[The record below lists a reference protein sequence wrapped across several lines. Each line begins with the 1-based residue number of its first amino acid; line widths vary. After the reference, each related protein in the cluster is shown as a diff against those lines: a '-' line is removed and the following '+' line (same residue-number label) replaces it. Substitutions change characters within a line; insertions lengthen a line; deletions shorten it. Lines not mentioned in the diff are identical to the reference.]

1 MNTQP
6 SRRQSVTVRKLIS
19 LEDFYHFQEVQQRI
33 WVGAPEDVVPI
44 HVLVTQAKNGGLV
57 QGAFVDDGPV
67 ATGGMIGIAFGWP
80 GFGPATDGAP
90 RLKFCSH
97 IVGVLPEWHGRGVG
111 LALKLAQRDALL
123 EQGLMDWAT
132 WTYDPLQRVNAIFNI
147 HRLGATCNTYLRNV
161 YGPMQD
167 ALNAGMPTDRFQ
179 VDWHLKSERVHYA
192 LSPGRRPVDWSSL
205 AMEIAPTQAVNDE
218 GRLRG
223 PVSDFEP
230 SLDGR
235 PFAVPI
241 PESVPALRAESLDL
255 LLAWRFYQRGLLE
268 KAFDAGYVVVDCLVF
283 PRGGAHYI
291 LIPAGLHPFP
301 GSPWP

>member
-1 MNTQP
+1 MNTQL
-6 SRRQSVTVRKLIS
+6 SRRQPVTIRKLTS

-57 QGAFVDDGPV
+57 QGAFADDGPV

-80 GFGPATDGAP
+80 GFGPGEDGAP

-111 LALKLAQRDALL
+111 LQLKLAQRTALL
-123 EQGLMDWAT
+123 EQGLMDWVT
-132 WTYDPLQRVNAIFNI
+132 WTYDPLQRVNAVFNI
-147 HRLGATCNTYLRNV
+147 HRLGATCTTYLRNV

-167 ALNAGMPTDRFQ
+167 ALNAGMPTDRCQ
-179 VDWHLKSERVHYA
+179 VDWYINSERVRYA
-192 LSPGRRPVDWSSL
+192 LSPNRRTADWSSL
-205 AMEIAPTQAVNDE
+205 DLEIAPTTSVGDDK
-218 GRLRG
+218 RLRS
-223 PVSDFEP
+223 PDETFEP
-230 SLDGR
+230 AIDGR

-255 LLAWRFYQRGLLE
+255 LLSWRFYQRRLME
-268 KAFDAGYVVVDCLVF
+268 KAFSAGYILVDCIVL
-283 PRGGAHYI
+283 PGMGAHYI
-291 LIPAGLHPFP
+291 LIPAHLRPFTDM
-301 GSPWP
+301 PWP